1 MGKIFSKSKPDM
13 VSAPIEVKEIGEN
26 SNEIISNII
35 NQVIDD
41 VWIRIELNQLMKN
54 MMENIEMRNEDMNQ
68 IEDDESQS
76 TESNSSGSMIQSNEV
91 KLELI
96 VKPCQ
101 SGKTFLMIEELI
113 KNFVEHTTSNWIHII
128 FTDNSIL
135 QTEQLQRR
143 LDENEDLDL
152 CIENEIS
159 NSVVLSSN
167 SRVKDLSTL
176 LRAIQRYHHR
186 NVITLSNHT
195 RIIQISELINKLT
208 DWNFSIW
215 IDEADKTFVSDENI
229 LKIQEWKLKSNVD
242 KITFITATPK
252 KLFEKYT
259 EMYVYPL
266 CETFDSEKYN
276 SIDRCNILIENSN
289 SSNTILYIESIL
301 DKNSSMIQKG
311 QSWFIPGDFRKRSH
325 EEIRDKLL
333 RKGFAVILINGD
345 EKSLNM
351 KMFDKKTKK
360 WIKQKIMIRN
370 LIRNPDEL
378 SVLCGNIY
386 EEYHLQDT
394 VVAITGNMCISR
406 GITISSPKMMITHA
420 ILPPDISDKCNAYQL
435 AGRLC
440 GNIRHFENYQQT
452 VVFMTD
458 QIKQNLFKMEQR
470 AMNFAKM
477 AYRQNPE
484 ESTILTKVYY
494 NKSFLSRVFHFS
506 YKEFMKGE
514 ENKLQKYK
522 KKYSFSNR
530 SLETRKMDETGRFYL
545 SSVSTKLKILSYD
558 EIIHAIQYD
567 GYSRLDIT
575 EEKCSDYHVGKKI
588 SRLYI
593 GYKDLSDPDS
603 VVYIL
608 FIGEVVDILH

>member
-1 MGKIFSKSKPDM
+1 MGALLPKPK
-13 VSAPIEVKEIGEN
+13 VPPTPIKVELIREDPN
-26 SNEIISNII
+26 DIISKIMNH
-35 NQVIDD
+35 VIDD
-41 VWIRIELNQLMKN
+41 VWIRIELNDIMEN
-54 MMENIEMRNEDMNQ
+54 MIENIEMINEDINR
-68 IEDDESQS
+68 IEDDESDS
-76 TESNSSGSMIQSNEV
+76 TESDSSGSIIHSNEV

-113 KNFVEHTTSNWIHII
+113 TNFVEHTTSNWIHII

-159 NSVVLSSN
+159 NSVSLSSN
-167 SRVKDLSTL
+167 SRVKDLPTL
-176 LRAIQRYHHR
+176 LRAIKRDHHR

-195 RIIQISELINKLT
+195 RILQISQLVNELSE
-208 DWNFSIW
+208 WNFSIW
-215 IDEADKTFVSDENI
+215 IDEADKTFVSDENV
-229 LKIQEWKLKSNVD
+229 LKIQEWKSKSNVD

-252 KLFEKYT
+252 KLFDKYT
-259 EMYVYPL
+259 EMYVYPID
-266 CETFDSEKYN
+266 ETFDSEKYN
-276 SIDRCNILIENSN
+276 SIDRCNIFVEDENT
-289 SSNTILYIESIL
+289 SNTLLYIESIL
-301 DKNSSMIQKG
+301 NKNSTMIQKG

-325 EEIRDKLL
+325 EDIRDQLMK
-333 RKGFAVILINGD
+333 KGFAVILINGD

-351 KMFDKKTKK
+351 KIFDKKTKR

-370 LIRNPDEL
+370 SIRNPNEL

-386 EEYHLQDT
+386 EEYHLTDA

-406 GITISSPKMMITHA
+406 GITISSQKMMITHA

-440 GNIRHFENYQQT
+440 GNIRHFENYRQT

-458 QIKQNLFKMEQR
+458 QIKKNLFKMEQR
-470 AMNFAKM
+470 AMNFAKI
-477 AYRQNPE
+477 AYRQNEE
-484 ESTILTKVYY
+484 ESTLLTKVYY

-506 YKEFMKGE
+506 YIEFMKGE
-514 ENKLQKYK
+514 EGKMQKYMK
-522 KKYSFSNR
+522 DNKFKNR
-530 SLETRKMDETGRFYL
+530 SLEKKQMDKTGIFYL
-545 SSVSTKLKILSYD
+545 SSVSTELKQLSYH
-558 EIIHAIQYD
+558 EIIRAIQYD

-575 EEKCSDYHVGKKI
+575 EDKCSHYHVGKKI

-593 GYKDLSDPDS
+593 GYKDMNDPDS
-603 VVYIL
+603 IVYIL
-608 FIGEVVDILH
+608 FIGEVFDIIH